1 MTIFEDIPKD
11 IMTKQYYTHLY
22 ERDLQRLITEIEAYP
37 QSEQMW
43 LTAAGI
49 SNTSGHLAQHLIGNL
64 RTFVCAPMGGF
75 PYERDREAEFK
86 AVRFTDEEL
95 LKELYA
101 LKADVKTSIEK
112 LEDLDAAYPI
122 LIKEVYEGQTNDFM
136 LCHLLAHLAYHTGQI
151 NYHRRLLTS
160 PVIPVQK

>member
-1 MTIFEDIPKD
+1 
-11 IMTKQYYTHLY
+11 MTKQDYIHFY
-22 ERDLQRLITEIEAYP
+22 ERDLQRLITEMEAYP
-37 QSEQMW
+37 QSLQMW
-43 LTAAGI
+43 LTATGI

-75 PYERDREAEFK
+75 PYQRDREAEFN
-86 AVRFTDEEL
+86 AVRFSDEEL

-101 LKADVKTSIEK
+101 LKADVKTSIEN
-112 LEDLDAAYPI
+112 LEDLNAAYPI
-122 LIKEVYEGQTNDFM
+122 EIKEVHDGQTNDFM

-151 NYHRRLLTS
+151 NYHRRLLTT

>member
-1 MTIFEDIPKD
+1 
-11 IMTKQYYTHLY
+11 MTKQDYIHIY
-22 ERDLQRLITEIEAYP
+22 ERDLQRLITEMEAYG
-37 QSEQMW
+37 QQEEIW
-43 LTAAGI
+43 LTAPGI
-49 SNTSGHLAQHLIGNL
+49 SNTAGHLAQHLIGNL
-64 RTFVCAPMGGF
+64 RTFVCLPMGGF

-86 AVRFTDEEL
+86 AVRFTYEAL

-122 LIKEVYEGQTNDFM
+122 EVKEVYEGQTNDFM

-151 NYHRRLLTS
+151 NYHRRLLT
-160 PVIPVQK
+160 K